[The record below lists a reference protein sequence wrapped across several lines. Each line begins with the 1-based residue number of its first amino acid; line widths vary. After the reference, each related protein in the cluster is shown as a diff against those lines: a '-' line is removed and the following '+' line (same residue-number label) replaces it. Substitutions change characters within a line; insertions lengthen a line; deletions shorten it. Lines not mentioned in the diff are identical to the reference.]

1 MVNAA
6 YLNEIVN
13 DADKNYSFLIHTS
26 GKKADHSVDYKQM
39 VKIFEALRDD
49 NNSNHASYFKR
60 IWEIANVRYPG
71 HADDITKHIIA
82 NRDRNNLVVMS
93 CN

>member
-13 DADKNYSFLIHTS
+13 DAEKNSSFLINTS
-26 GKKADHSVDYKQM
+26 GKEANHSVDYKLT

-60 IWEIANVRYPG
+60 IGEIANERYPG
-71 HADDITKHIIA
+71 HADDITK
-82 NRDRNNLVVMS
+82 
-93 CN
+93 